1 MTDFAIPKEALIL
14 AEETGKVVGTIADLK
29 ITDASMYAAGGERLK
44 ELSAAEKRIE
54 DMRKSLKAPI
64 LAAGKAIDAF
74 FNAPL
79 DRIINARNSI
89 KRSLLTY
96 QQEEERKRREIEAR
110 AQEEARKAAEKLQKQ
125 ADAAAA
131 KGKTEKA
138 EALQQAAASVI
149 VPVIVPTVQRLA
161 GVSNRLTWHYEVTD
175 VSKLPREW
183 MSPDDKKLGAYVRSM
198 KSETNIP
205 GVRVYSKDGLAG

>member
-1 MTDFAIPKEALIL
+1 MSDFAIPKEALIL
-14 AEETGKVVGTIADLK
+14 AEETGKVIEASKDVK
-29 ITDASMYAAGGERLK
+29 IVDATMYAAAGERLK

-74 FNAPL
+74 FGAPIE
-79 DRIINARNSI
+79 RIATARNSI

-96 QQEEERKRREIEAR
+96 QQEEERKRRELEAR
-110 AQEEARKAAEKLQKQ
+110 AQEEARKQAEKLQKQ

-138 EALQQAAASVI
+138 EALQVAAASVI
-149 VPVIVPTVQRLA
+149 VPVIAPTTPKLA
-161 GVSNRLTWHYEVTD
+161 GVSNRETWHYEVED
-175 VSKLPREW
+175 FSKLPREW
-183 MSPDDKKLGAYVRSM
+183 TMPDDKKLGAYVRSM

-205 GVRVYSKDGLAG
+205 GVRVFSKDGLAG

>member
-14 AEETGKVVGTIADLK
+14 AEETGKVVGSMTDIKIADA
-29 ITDASMYAAGGERLK
+29 TMYAAGGEKLK

-79 DRIINARNSI
+79 DRIASARNSI

-138 EALQQAAASVI
+138 EALQQAAASVVAPI
-149 VPVIVPTVQRLA
+149 IAPTVQKLA

-175 VSKLPREW
+175 SAQLPREW
-183 MSPDDKKLGAYVRSM
+183 LMPDDKKLGAYVRAM
-198 KSETNIP
+198 KGETNIP
-205 GVRVYSKDGLAG
+205 GLRVYSKDGIAG